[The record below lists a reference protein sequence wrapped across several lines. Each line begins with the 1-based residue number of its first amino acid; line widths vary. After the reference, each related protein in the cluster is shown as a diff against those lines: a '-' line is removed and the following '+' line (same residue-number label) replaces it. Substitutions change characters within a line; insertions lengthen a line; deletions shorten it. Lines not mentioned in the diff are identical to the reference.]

1 MSDLGHPEV
10 VSRRQTNRNTIS
22 SVLRE
27 AQDTAQRDGIQH
39 LAQSENE
46 RANTDLAVTSEV

>member
-46 RANTDLAVTSEV
+46 PNTDLAVTSEV